1 MNPVEALAQA
11 FINDITDPQ
20 TVCMYFLIGVII
32 AAFLESTITKAGMDM
47 TWMDRFWVVLGWPL
61 ASTIFIYYF
70 FKGFFGND

>member
-61 ASTIFIYYF
+61 ASAIFIYYF